1 MALQGSGAISL
12 NDIHL
17 EAGGTTGTGASI
29 NDADIRALIG
39 KGAGVSMAF
48 NEWYG
53 ASNTIDYPAFVAS
66 NIELG
71 SAAGDSLTGS
81 KAQTGPSV
89 LLNGNYTGYNFR
101 VFANTYGVFLYI
113 REYNAASTSYYY
125 TPANVQTVLS
135 TTDILASRDN
145 GTIQTAKVTNA
156 KIELVYTTT
165 DTGGSG
171 GQRSTILVNNNT
183 WTAIANG
190 GSVNTTIR
198 VGTGADCYA
207 SVSRTVLGSVNIYL
221 RGPGYNDGLVVS
233 HDFRI
238 YSAATSNR
246 CY

>member
-113 REYNAASTSYYY
+113 RVGS
-125 TPANVQTVLS
+125 S
-135 TTDILASRDN
+135 TTLGNVHYLPGLRKYQF
-145 GTIQTAKVTNA
+145 GVKVNYV
-156 KIELVYTTT
+156 KK
-165 DTGGSG
+165 
-171 GQRSTILVNNNT
+171 
-183 WTAIANG
+183 
-190 GSVNTTIR
+190 
-198 VGTGADCYA
+198 
-207 SVSRTVLGSVNIYL
+207 
-221 RGPGYNDGLVVS
+221 P
-233 HDFRI
+233 
-238 YSAATSNR
+238 
-246 CY
+246 